1 MYVRSNSLLLSI
13 PTKSYQGPL
22 AYRPMPRSKE
32 PEIFTFERIPVQEP
46 ERSLPLR
53 PRKRNTRVQYPANVR
68 KYLPPAEKSP
78 AKRWLVALCL
88 VLFLQIYT
96 EEASV
101 ETTTSSESLSGE
113 VPEEVSFTQ
122 YQVLPFQ
129 SAEEQARHLR
139 DGVYDELPHVDCQ
152 NQLIDEQSD
161 ITSRQQVNQTCPGW
175 EAEMN
180 RMHQQSSSNGYVV
193 ALLYPAV
200 YHRLGCED

>member
-1 MYVRSNSLLLSI
+1 
-13 PTKSYQGPL
+13 
-22 AYRPMPRSKE
+22 MPRSKD
-32 PEIFTFERIPVQEP
+32 PEIFTFERIPVQGP
-46 ERSLPLR
+46 ERYTPVR

-96 EEASV
+96 EEASI
-101 ETTTSSESLSGE
+101 ETTGSSESISGE
-113 VPEEVSFTQ
+113 VPEKASFAQ

-129 SAEEQARHLR
+129 SAEEQARQLR
-139 DGVYDELPHVDCQ
+139 DLVPDQHPHMSCQ
-152 NQLIDEQSD
+152 HHLVHDQRDNTWRKQAN
-161 ITSRQQVNQTCPGW
+161 RTCPDW
-175 EAEMN
+175 EAERS